1 MEDEEKKRPRR
12 VTREELYRRVWETPM
27 SRLAAEYGISGN
39 GLAKIC
45 NRLNVPYPPRG
56 WWAKKAAGKKVITYR
71 LPPPDDSTPSAVTIT
86 PTPPP
91 APPPVLPPMV
101 QERLEEAQTQGTTIT
116 VPERLTRPHRI
127 IAIWLE
133 DHARR
138 KREAKRERDPWM
150 RRISDPGDFTS
161 MDRRRHR
168 ILDALFKELE
178 RCGGKVKEDDRK
190 GLFVELS
197 GEKVAFQIREK
208 QKQVR
213 RPLTANERRWRTSSD
228 KDWKHE
234 LQGTGKFVFT
244 IKTWLRGG
252 LQTEWL
258 ETDAK
263 PMEEMLPQIAATI
276 LAAETVLTDLRRER
290 AEDERQRRIKEQRRA
305 EEEARRR
312 QDANRWKR
320 FTELAEAWRT
330 AELIRDFISALKA
343 MPQPEQQETID
354 GRTIAEWITWAE
366 EWLEKADPTI
376 RGVEAIFKD
385 IAAVTSWA
393 HQTR

>member
-1 MEDEEKKRPRR
+1 MEDGEKKRPMQ
-12 VTREELYRRVWETPM
+12 VTREELYRQVWETPM

-45 NRLNVPYPPRG
+45 NRLNIPYPPRG
-56 WWAKKAAGKKVITYR
+56 WWAKKAAGKKVVTYR
-71 LPPPDDSTPSAVTIT
+71 LPPPDDNTPSAVTIS

-91 APPPVLPPMV
+91 APPPVLPPKV
-101 QERLEEAQTQGTTIT
+101 QKKLEEAQTKGTTLT

-127 IAIWLE
+127 IAFWLE
-133 DHARR
+133 DHAR
-138 KREAKRERDPWM
+138 KKQEAKRERDPW
-150 RRISDPGDFTS
+150 RKRLFDPGDFSS

-190 GLFVELS
+190 DLFVELS
-197 GEKVAFQIREK
+197 GEKVEFQIREK

-213 RPLTANERRWRTSSD
+213 RPLTADERRWRTSSD
-228 KDWKHE
+228 KDWKQE

-252 LQTEWL
+252 LKTEWL
-258 ETDAK
+258 ETDVR
-263 PMEEMLPQIAATI
+263 PMEDLLPEIAATI
-276 LAAETVLTDLRRER
+276 IAAETVLTDLRRER
-290 AEDERQRRIKEQRRA
+290 EEAERQRRIEEQRRA

-320 FTELAEAWRT
+320 MTELAEAWRT
-330 AELIRDFISALKA
+330 AELTRDFIAALKA
-343 MPQPEQQETID
+343 LPAPEQQEPID
-354 GRTIAEWITWAE
+354 GRTVTEWITWAE
-366 EWLEKADPTI
+366 ERLQKADPMTY
-376 RGVEAIFKD
+376 GVEAIFGD
-385 IAAVTSWA
+385 VAAITSW
-393 HQTR
+393 TYRS